1 MSAAKIVVYGA
12 TGYTGG
18 LVARALAGRDAP
30 LVVAGRSP
38 ERVGNLAAELGAE
51 MLVADAGA
59 PDGRIQGVL
68 EPGDVLVST
77 VGPFVRLGAPAVEAA
92 VRTGAHYV
100 DSTGEAAF
108 IRRVFD
114 EWGPRADGASL
125 LLTAFGYDW
134 VPGNLACGLAL
145 REAGTDATAVDVGYF
160 NEGQADPRTAMSS
173 GTLATSVGQTT
184 HRQFAYRDGRLIDL
198 GLVPARRSFPVK
210 GAQWQAM
217 SIPGTEH
224 FDLPEAFPH
233 LQDVGTYVGWFG
245 PATPVVQGVYGA
257 GAVLSRLP
265 GGASVMRGVSG
276 LLSRRTGV
284 GPDEQARAKLG
295 SLIVAE
301 ARAADGTVLST
312 VTLRGPNGYTLTG
325 DLIAWAAHRL
335 ATAPPDAT
343 GARGPI
349 TAFGL
354 EDLEAGCASLGLE
367 RST

>member
-1 MSAAKIVVYGA
+1 MGKIVVYGA

-18 LVARALAGRDAP
+18 LVASALAERDVQ

-38 ERVGNLAAELGAE
+38 ERVGKLAAELGAE
-51 MLVADAGA
+51 MLVADAAEPSGQVQA
-59 PDGRIQGVL
+59 AL
-68 EPGDVLVST
+68 ESGDVLVST
-77 VGPFVRLGAPAVEAA
+77 VGPFMRLGAPAVEAA

-108 IRRVFD
+108 IRRVF
-114 EWGPRADGASL
+114 EQWGPRAEGRSL

-145 REAGTDATAVDVGYF
+145 REAGPEATRVEVGYF
-160 NEGQADPRTAMSS
+160 NEGQADPSTAMSS
-173 GTLATSVGQTT
+173 GTMATAVGQTA
-184 HRQFAYRDGRLIDL
+184 HRQFAYRDGQLLDT
-198 GLVPARRSFPVK
+198 GLVPSRRSFPVK
-210 GAQWQAM
+210 GARWQAL

-224 FDLPEAFPH
+224 FDLPEAFPN
-233 LQDVGTYVGWFG
+233 LRDVSTYVGWFG
-245 PATPVVQGVYGA
+245 PATPVAQGMYGA
-257 GAVLSRLP
+257 GAMLWRLP
-265 GGASVMRGVSG
+265 GARSFMGGVAG

-301 ARAADGTVLST
+301 ASAPDGTVLST
-312 VTLRGPNGYTLTG
+312 VTMRGPNGYTLTG
-325 DLIAWAAHRL
+325 DLIAWAAWRL
-335 ATAPPDAT
+335 ATDPPDAT

-354 EDLEAGCASLGLE
+354 ADLEAACASLGLV